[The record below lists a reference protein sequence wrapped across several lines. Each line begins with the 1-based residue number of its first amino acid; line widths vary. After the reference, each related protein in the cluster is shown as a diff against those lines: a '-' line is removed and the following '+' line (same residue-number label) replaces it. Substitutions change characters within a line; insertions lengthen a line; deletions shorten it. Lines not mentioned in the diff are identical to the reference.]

1 VKMVARRIKTIG
13 KKRLT
18 KFKLKKKVNVQ
29 RTEFSSQMKEEVY
42 DLYDG
47 MCAESIPGFEC
58 PNSGRVLGR
67 CFDIDH
73 IIPSSC
79 NPKKCSQIFNAQ
91 LLCLDCHREK
101 SIREKKYFPSS
112 NMINI
117 EKKDKKTIWKNW
129 LKPMVAYSHRITDKE
144 EYYLLKSL
152 HYSF

>member
-1 VKMVARRIKTIG
+1 MGIHRIKPTG
-13 KKRLT
+13 KKVKKLIKSVPR
-18 KFKLKKKVNVQ
+18 KFPLH
-29 RTEFSSQMKEEVY
+29 RTEFSLQMKEEVY
-42 DLYDG
+42 NLYDG
-47 MCAESIPGFEC
+47 MCAESIPGFDC

-67 CFDIDH
+67 CSDIDH

-117 EKKDKKTIWKNW
+117 ERKDKTTIWKKW
-129 LKPMVAYSHRITDKE
+129 LGPMVEHSHRLTDKE